1 MRRDPV
7 ALHHRIRKTEVTAGE
22 AVFSSEAGPN
32 QEVNTALPPTLD
44 EPATYYLVFR
54 NNARSIEKK
63 VVQAD
68 FRIDF

>member
-1 MRRDPV
+1 
-7 ALHHRIRKTEVTAGE
+7 
-22 AVFSSEAGPN
+22 
-32 QEVNTALPPTLD
+32 VNTVPPPTLD

-54 NNARSIEKK
+54 NNARSTEQK